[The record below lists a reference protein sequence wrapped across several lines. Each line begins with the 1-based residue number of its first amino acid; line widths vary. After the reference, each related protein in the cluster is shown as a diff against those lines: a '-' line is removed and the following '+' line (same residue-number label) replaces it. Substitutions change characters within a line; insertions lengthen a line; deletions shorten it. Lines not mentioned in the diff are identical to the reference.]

1 MEVSKIFWET
11 ITLRFIGLLKDELSK
26 KNISKQFKKMFVN

>member
-11 ITLRFIGLLKDELSK
+11 ITLRFIGLLEDDELSK
-26 KNISKQFKKMFVN
+26 KKYKQTV